1 MIRKAGIRCSD
12 QELDSMEVADFGL
25 SNLYVEGAE
34 ILPLAE
40 TEKVACRIIALLSLI
55 HISTESQRRKREG
68 ICATGFWRNSA
79 FFAMRRRSPWLIT
92 RMIRW
97 RPCSITCSAEAA

>member
-1 MIRKAGIRCSD
+1 MITESSMWQAKRRAGDMIRKAGIRCSD

-40 TEKVACRIIALLSLI
+40 TEKVACRIIALFPGQ
-55 HISTESQRRKREG
+55 TEPEHWHEASG
-68 ICATGFWRNSA
+68 HNGNTSGFH
-79 FFAMRRRSPWLIT
+79 
-92 RMIRW
+92 
-97 RPCSITCSAEAA
+97 